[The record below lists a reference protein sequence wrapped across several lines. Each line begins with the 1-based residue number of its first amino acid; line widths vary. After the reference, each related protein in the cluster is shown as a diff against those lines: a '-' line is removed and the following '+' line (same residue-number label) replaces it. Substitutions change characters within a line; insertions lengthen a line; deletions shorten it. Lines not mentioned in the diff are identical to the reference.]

1 MMHRKS
7 DVDKIINKLI
17 FQECEKTKNKSIE
30 INKVMTFRSL
40 LKE

>member
-17 FQECEKTKNKSIE
+17 FQECEKKNKE
-30 INKVMTFRSL
+30 YINRNK
-40 LKE
+40 